1 MERINRIIIELAIAV
16 ANALEEKPFG
26 FYAMKIDMARFPFP
40 RISKRFATTA
50 GEIVNKNKY
59 AEVYIIF
66 TSCLKSLSKHTTILL
81 LLKLSFCLIF
91 QSRQDSYGQIA
102 GALFPSRFH
111 AKLLLLSQP

>member
-66 TSCLKSLSKHTTILL
+66 TSCLKPLSKHTT
-81 LLKLSFCLIF
+81 FNF
-91 QSRQDSYGQIA
+91 
-102 GALFPSRFH
+102 F
-111 AKLLLLSQP
+111 